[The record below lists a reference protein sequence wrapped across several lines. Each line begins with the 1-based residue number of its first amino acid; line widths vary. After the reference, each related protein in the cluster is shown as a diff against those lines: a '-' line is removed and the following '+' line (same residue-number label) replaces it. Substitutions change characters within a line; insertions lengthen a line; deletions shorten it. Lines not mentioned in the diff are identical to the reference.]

1 MEEMSK
7 LLDININEQLVA
19 LLEQHDLEMGQTEDY
34 FFAEGQF
41 PGIVAQ
47 AFLMED
53 FGESV
58 VVQVDITML
67 FPNDSFVESFV
78 AQAATI
84 EDAVENI
91 FEQFE
96 SNVLHTFIMAF
107 WGKAKRVP
115 NGVGTD
121 IWDLNGARYEA
132 VVSNYGYRGYEEFDE
147 IIPDIDALFDVIKS
161 SIEAYPVTKDI
172 YAVRTVYTNGSNGEK
187 ITEAL
192 ISNEEFPL
200 LQEAVS
206 NLDWKASENY
216 YSVRNLVLLMKLSDG
231 AEEELAK
238 REAELNG

>member
-1 MEEMSK
+1 MSK

-19 LLEQHDLEMGQTEDY
+19 LLEKYDMDLGQTEEY
-34 FFAEGQF
+34 FFVEGLF

-47 AFLMED
+47 AFEMEN

-67 FPNDSFVESFV
+67 FPHDSFVESFV
-78 AQAATI
+78 AQAVSVQ
-84 EDAVENI
+84 DAVDNI

-96 SNVLHTFIMAF
+96 ATVLHTFIMAF
-107 WGKAKRVP
+107 WGKASKVE

-121 IWDLNGARYEA
+121 IWTLNGQRYEA
-132 VVSNYGYRGYEEFDE
+132 VISNYGYRGYEAFDD
-147 IIPDIDALFDVIKS
+147 IIPEVDSLFDVIKS
-161 SIEAYPVTKDI
+161 SIESFPVTKDI
-172 YAVRTVYTNGSNGEK
+172 YAVRTVYTNGSNGEQ

-192 ISNEEFPL
+192 ISNEEFPV

-206 NLDWKASENY
+206 NLEWKVSDNF

-231 AEEELAK
+231 AEEELEK
-238 REAELNG
+238 RASEDA